1 MQRAMNHSKYVLIV
15 DDEQHQTRMLGMLL
29 QTRGY
34 DVATAFTGTEAFQ
47 KISPDTDLVILDLVL
62 PDIDG
67 FEVCRQIKQNDKLR
81 HIPVIVLS
89 AYSMSE
95 DRLKSFNFGADDF
108 LAKPCEHEELFARME
123 AVLRRHD
130 QGGITGDEK
139 MIKELHRIL
148 EDGAIV
154 TYYQPIY
161 TLQPFKLLGVEVLT
175 RPVTLGLLGN
185 PERFFQTALQ
195 YGLYPEIEL
204 MAWSN
209 ALSEMSNKKFA
220 GKIFLN
226 CNPYFVESPQ
236 FTKVQTLMEKYQI
249 DPKNVIFEITERSAI
264 PDYQLFYE
272 RLKPYKNHGFDFAV
286 DDLGCGYSSLESIV
300 EIRPNY
306 VKIDGHI
313 VRDLY
318 KDDFKRGVVEFVV
331 NFCKQHGILVVAEG
345 IENQRDLDAARNLG
359 LDAGQ
364 GYFFCK
370 PQGELHAEDFKKL
383 ARSAKFHP
391 NGNSFS
397 I

>member
-1 MQRAMNHSKYVLIV
+1 MPKSMSPPRYVLLV
-15 DDEQHQTRMLGMLL
+15 DDEQHQARMLGMLL

-34 DVATAFTGTEAFQ
+34 DVETAFTGNEAFA
-47 KISPDTDLVILDLVL
+47 KISPEVDLVILDLAL
-62 PDIDG
+62 PDING
-67 FEVCRQIKQNDKLR
+67 FEVCRQIKQNDKLK

-89 AYSMSE
+89 AYSLSE

-130 QGGITGDEK
+130 QGLVSGEEQLVT
-139 MIKELHRIL
+139 ELHRIL
-148 EDGAIV
+148 DDGAIV

-161 TLQPFKLLGVEVLT
+161 KLQPFELLGMEVLT
-175 RPVTLGLLGN
+175 RPVTLGVLGN
-185 PERFFQTALQ
+185 PERFFQMALQ

-204 MAWSN
+204 MAWAN
-209 ALSEMSNKKFA
+209 ALKAIEKKKFE
-220 GKIFLN
+220 GKVFLN

-236 FTKVQTLMEKYQI
+236 FVRVQTLMEKYKMN
-249 DPKNVIFEITERSAI
+249 PKNIVMEITERSAI

-272 RLKPYKNHGFDFAV
+272 RLKPYKDHGFNFAV

-331 NFCKQHGILVVAEG
+331 NFCKKHGIMVVAEG
-345 IENQRDLDAARNLG
+345 IENQRDLNAARNTG

-364 GYFFCK
+364 GYYFCK
-370 PQGELHAEDFKKL
+370 PQGDLFIEDFRKVVT
-383 ARSAKFHP
+383 SPKFHP
-391 NGNSFS
+391 DSNSFT